1 MRPRAII
8 CSLMILPC
16 AGLTSILK
24 TLRST
29 TLRCSSGTFGRHFE
43 GPRALI
49 DSDGASSFARHVGLR
64 NTLAGTANG

>member
-43 GPRALI
+43 GPRAL
-49 DSDGASSFARHVGLR
+49 S
-64 NTLAGTANG
+64 TLTGRPLLLGTRAYATLLLVP